1 MGDQRRGAAAVGQLE
16 VQPPVTSVDHPLTYA
31 EAAARLEGPGR
42 SYLERLDE
50 AISTD
55 LNTAQALAVLTRVSR
70 DDEIRRDALGAAFE
84 AVLAFGL
91 LDPEPK
97 DIEPSA
103 RKLLLAPD
111 EIDQLLGERED
122 ARRRG
127 DLAVADQIRDMLE
140 RLGIEV
146 RDTPRGSRRPI
157 SDSAAPP
164 GLDRRASHE
173 DQIVNLGL
181 MATDFPQYRL
191 SFDRPGQASR
201 STRVTGP
208 DPDAA
213 HGSGACFEPEAAG
226 TPTAPRQPPAANLSG

>member
-1 MGDQRRGAAAVGQLE
+1 MASWQISTTTAHSAVGQLE
-16 VQPPVTSVDHPLTYA
+16 VQPPVTPVDHPLTYG

-70 DDEIRRDALGAAFE
+70 DDEIGRDALGAAFE

-91 LDPEPK
+91 LDLEPK

-127 DLAVADQIRDMLE
+127 DFAVADEIRDMLE

-146 RDTPRGSRRPI
+146 RDTPGGAVLIAKRPSRKHRPPT

-164 GLDRRASHE
+164 G
-173 DQIVNLGL
+173 
-181 MATDFPQYRL
+181 
-191 SFDRPGQASR
+191 
-201 STRVTGP
+201 
-208 DPDAA
+208 
-213 HGSGACFEPEAAG
+213 
-226 TPTAPRQPPAANLSG
+226 